1 MTADS
6 VGHKAG
12 QALHEKLLDM
22 EQARLLY
29 GSLPT
34 ALTANLLAALLLAV
48 ALWGQVT
55 QSLLVGWCALML
67 LVQFGRLGLLIQRRA
82 NVAALEDGAT
92 DSLRRFRYGSMAS
105 GLAWG
110 LAAVVLFPSHDVQ
123 LQLLLALVLVG
134 VCAGAISSGATDRVA
149 LMGFTAPALLPAAAR
164 YAWHGGQVSLLVAL
178 MSLLFIVFVLYS
190 TRRLQRQLVDNVQLR
205 AEAIGREQVLRNEQR
220 LNEVIGRV
228 QSLFIRDSDRRHAFE
243 TLLEDV
249 LQLTGSG
256 YGFVAEVLRTP
267 QGAPYLKSYAITNI
281 AWDEPTRAL
290 YEAEAAKGME
300 FRNLHSLFG
309 AALTS
314 GEPVI
319 ANAPATDPRRGGL
332 PPGHPPLHAFLGV
345 PIRHGGELIAMI
357 GLANR
362 PGGYDSD
369 LIEFLHPL
377 LATLGQLADA
387 ERSER
392 RHRQDQLQLARL
404 SRVASETTNGVVITD
419 AQGRVEW
426 INEGFTRIT
435 GYTLDDIL
443 GQQPGSL
450 LQGPQTDPVTV
461 RQMREALAC
470 EAPFELELINY
481 TRDRRPYWIH
491 ISCNPLR
498 DAHGVLQGFIAIES
512 DVTERKKL
520 EGIKSEFVSTVS
532 HELRTPLTA
541 IAGSLGLLS
550 GGALGP
556 LPQQVAEMI
565 HIAQKNSTRLATL
578 INDLLDMEKL
588 EAGQMRFELSPHA
601 LQPLLRQSV
610 QENQAYA
617 SQHGVRIELR
627 DAPAEDLVVEI
638 DPQRLLQVL
647 ANLLSNAAKFSPP
660 GEVVEVTLERRGDRA
675 RVAVRDHGSGI
686 PAEFQERMFEK
697 FAQAET
703 GNTRRKGGTGL
714 GLAISRELVNGMGG
728 HIGFESEP
736 GQGTTFHVE
745 LPLAPELA
753 QDKSRENT

>member
-1 MTADS
+1 MN
-6 VGHKAG
+6 VGVASTVAG
-12 QALHEKLLDM
+12 RALHERLLDI
-22 EQARLLY
+22 EQSRLLY
-29 GSLPT
+29 GSLAT
-34 ALTANLLAALLLAV
+34 ALAANLLAALLLSV
-48 ALWGQVT
+48 ALWGHVP
-55 QSLLVGWCALML
+55 QSLLLGWASLML
-67 LVQFGRLGLLIQRRA
+67 LVQLGRLGLLLLRRSNPA
-82 NVAALEDGAT
+82 TLEDQAA
-92 DSLRRFRYGSMAS
+92 DWLRRFRYGSLAS

-110 LAAVVLFPSHDVQ
+110 MAGVVLFPAHSEM
-123 LQLLLALVLVG
+123 LQLLVALVLVG
-134 VCAGAISSGATDRVA
+134 VCAGAISSGATDRVT
-149 LMGFTAPALLPAAAR
+149 LIGFTVPALLPAAAR
-164 YAWHGGQVSLLVAL
+164 YASHGGEVSVLVAL
-178 MSLLFIVFVLYS
+178 MTVLFTGFVLVS
-190 TRRLQRQLVDNVQLR
+190 TRRLQRQLMDNVQLR
-205 AEAIGREQVLRNEQR
+205 AEAIGREQMLRTEQR

-243 TLLEDV
+243 TLLDDV
-249 LQLTGSG
+249 LQLTGSA

-267 QGAPYLKSYAITNI
+267 EGAPYLKSYAITNI
-281 AWDEPTRAL
+281 AWDEPSRAF
-290 YEAEAAKGME
+290 YEAAVVKGME
-300 FRNLHSLFG
+300 FRRLDTLFG
-309 AALTS
+309 AALTT

-319 ANAPATDPRRGGL
+319 ANDPATDPRRGGL
-332 PPGHPPLHAFLGV
+332 PPGHPPLNAFLGL

-362 PGGYDSD
+362 PGGYDND

-419 AQGRVEW
+419 VQGRVEW

-435 GYTLDDIL
+435 GYTLDDVL
-443 GQQPGSL
+443 DKRPGSL
-450 LQGPQTDPVTV
+450 LQGPQTDPGTV
-461 RQMREALAC
+461 RQMREALAH
-470 EAPFELELINY
+470 EAPFELEVLNY

-498 DAHGVLQGFIAIES
+498 DASGVLQGFIAIES

-541 IAGSLGLLS
+541 IAGSLGLLA

-556 LPQQVAEMI
+556 LPEQMAEMI
-565 HIAQKNSTRLATL
+565 HIAQKNSKRLATL

-588 EAGQMRFELSPHA
+588 EAGQMRFELAPHP
-601 LQPLLRQSV
+601 LQPLLQQSV

-617 SQHGVRIELR
+617 EQHGVRIDLLE
-627 DAPAEDLVVEI
+627 APAQDLVVEV

-660 GEVVEVTLERRGDRA
+660 GAVVEVALERRGDRV
-675 RVAVRDHGSGI
+675 RVAVHDHGSGI

-697 FAQAET
+697 FAQAEA

-728 HIGFESEP
+728 HIGFESVP
-736 GQGTTFHVE
+736 GQGTTFHIE
-745 LPLAPELA
+745 LPLLT
-753 QDKSRENT
+753 QDRNREGT